1 MRLVRENQ
9 QLRRELEDAHY
20 RIRELETSFQA
31 CQSSLPSS
39 GGGDDDDDYDDDDL
53 STSSIEVQSVDNGV
67 SVTSSVTTI
76 PTGSSAL
83 ANKYR
88 ARQQKRD
95 VRQEKANAL
104 QTKRRRHK
112 LQATNTN
119 NNPQA
124 NAHYLLNKSRD
135 PYRKFLRKSSQM
147 SLLLPHLRE
156 DDVRDDDDEDDCS
169 LPFLILNSSVSSGN
183 SDTTSRRP
191 NNARGERNTI
201 RSERSGPV
209 SSDDVSRAPRGDT
222 TCTKH
227 PPANPVAASAMGYLA
242 RIASTDSEFSFQAK
256 EDGGTYI
263 EI

>member
-39 GGGDDDDDYDDDDL
+39 GGGDFDDDDYDDL

-112 LQATNTN
+112 LQATNNN

-183 SDTTSRRP
+183 SDTSSRQ
-191 NNARGERNTI
+191 NNAHGEINTI

-209 SSDDVSRAPRGDT
+209 SSNDVSRAPRD

-242 RIASTDSEFSFQAK
+242 RIASTDSEFSFQTK